1 MLEDKLR
8 AAFAAQARRLDSAPA
23 VIDPAGTAIRRA
35 RRIRR
40 RRTAATGTAA
50 VVLLV
55 ATLGGAISLRGWYLP
70 EEQRH
75 TNLARPATSA
85 PEREPTA
92 ARVEAALPQGSAKL
106 KSPPPST
113 PAGLFPKDGPGLDI
127 VAGDELWT
135 SAGERMRLTG
145 AGEVRWVYRV
155 PAGWVYGGDDQVRLL
170 RSDGGSVQL
179 AEVDS
184 AQALSSVPQPAQ
196 QRPAKRS
203 GGTEAKAPAAL
214 PRWALSP
221 DGRRIAFAAG
231 QKLSVGTI
239 TAGGLAAQ
247 QSTFA
252 AGAVPVL
259 FFGDSVV
266 LTTATADQYDIWWTD
281 RPYAG
286 PRGRVITYVY
296 GPYGKSLLGLAPDP
310 ADAARDCLVLIAP
323 TSDGLLPQPS
333 RSCGLGL
340 ATGGLVSPDGR
351 WIAQQD
357 KDDIR
362 LFDVAAAMRGST
374 RTGTCPVSAGA
385 VPVWESPSTLVVVD
399 GDQAVSCTV
408 TGAVESFA
416 PPGGLPDGWRF
427 VPSLLDT

>member
-1 MLEDKLR
+1 VLEDELR
-8 AAFAAQARRLDSAPA
+8 AVFAAQVRRLDSAPP
-23 VIDPAGTAIRRA
+23 VVDPAGTAIRRA

-40 RRTAATGTAA
+40 RRTASAGAAA

-70 EEQRH
+70 EGQRQA
-75 TNLARPATSA
+75 NLARPATSA
-85 PEREPTA
+85 PEPVPTA
-92 ARVEAALPQGSAKL
+92 ARVEAVLPEGSAKL
-106 KSPPPST
+106 KSPPPSS
-113 PAGLFPKDGPGLDI
+113 PAGLFPADGPGLDI

-155 PAGWVYGGDDQVRLL
+155 PAGWVYGGDQQVRLL
-170 RSDGGSVQL
+170 RPDGGSVQL

-184 AQALSSVPQPAQ
+184 GPALSSVPQAAQ
-196 QRPAKRS
+196 QRQAKRS
-203 GGTEAKAPAAL
+203 DDAVAKEPAAL

-221 DGRRIAFAAG
+221 DGKRIVFAAG

-239 TAGGLAAQ
+239 SAGGLAVQ
-247 QSTFA
+247 QTTFA

-266 LTTATADQYDIWWTD
+266 LTTAAADQYDIWWTD
-281 RPYAG
+281 RQYTAA
-286 PRGRVITYVY
+286 RGSVISHVY

-310 ADAARDCLVLIAP
+310 VDAGRDCLVLIAP
-323 TSDGLLPQPS
+323 TAGGLSPQSS
-333 RSCGLGL
+333 RACGLGL
-340 ATGGLVSPDGR
+340 ASGGLVSPDGR

-399 GDQAVSCTV
+399 SGQAVRCTV
-408 TGAVESFA
+408 TGVVESYA
-416 PPGGLPDGWRF
+416 PPAGLPDGWQF